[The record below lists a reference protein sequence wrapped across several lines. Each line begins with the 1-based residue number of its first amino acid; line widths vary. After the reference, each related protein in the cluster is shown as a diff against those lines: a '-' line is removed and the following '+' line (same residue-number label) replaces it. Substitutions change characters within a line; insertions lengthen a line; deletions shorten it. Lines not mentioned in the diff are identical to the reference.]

1 MLQSMGS
8 QRVGHNRVAKLNQHP
23 GGISASSVAHRSPSP
38 HNFLAILTCHKIHS
52 LTWGGDYN
60 LGFHKSHV
68 IRAIERKNSPSY
80 PPLTQTM
87 KSQRKMIIFFRRCL
101 KPDTWVQAQR
111 ESLSRLL
118 LHFTVSWQDH
128 LQSRTLGTVHST
140 LASAPAFPSSSSME
154 VHLHTLPPVMP
165 SACQLLSSLPPHC
178 LQISLWTTATC
189 SHVVSHLHFCFQLFS

>member
-1 MLQSMGS
+1 MGS
-8 QRVGHNRVAKLNQHP
+8 QRVGHNRVAKLNKHP

-101 KPDTWVQAQR
+101 KPDTWGPSPAWVPFSSVTTFHSKLAR
-111 ESLSRLL
+111 PSTITYARNRALNLGNCTCISLKLIYGSPPT
-118 LHFTVSWQDH
+118 HA
-128 LQSRTLGTVHST
+128 
-140 LASAPAFPSSSSME
+140 ASY
-154 VHLHTLPPVMP
+154 LMP
-165 SACQLLSSLPPHC
+165 SAGQLLSSLPPHC